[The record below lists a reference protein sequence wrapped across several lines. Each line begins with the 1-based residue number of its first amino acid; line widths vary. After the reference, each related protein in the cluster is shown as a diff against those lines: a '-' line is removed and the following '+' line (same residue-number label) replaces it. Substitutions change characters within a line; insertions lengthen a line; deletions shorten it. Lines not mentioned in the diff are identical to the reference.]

1 MVVDDHADF
10 RAVARILL
18 EGEGFDVVGEA
29 ADGMEAVRVAERVTP
44 DIVLLDVQLPDLDG
58 FEVSRRL
65 AGLTSPPVVVL
76 TSSRPISDLR
86 RRVVASPVA
95 GFLPKDALSGAAL
108 LILVG

>member
-10 RAVARILL
+10 RAVARTLL

-29 ADGMEAVRVAERVTP
+29 ADGMEAVRVAERVRP

-65 AGLTSPPVVVL
+65 AGLASPPVVVL

-108 LILVG
+108 LTLVG